1 MKVNFRVDPKHAIK
15 RRLEINLTL
24 DPASVFVDPPNWL
37 YKVSAALPGCRSGQ
51 PDSRSPDRAGRPEAA
66 GHQQGEQP
74 AGPAGHPGHPGEELW
89 GEGQ

>member
-37 YKVSAALPGCRSGQ
+37 ILLFDNLLKQ
-51 PDSRSPDRAGRPEAA
+51 
-66 GHQQGEQP
+66 
-74 AGPAGHPGHPGEELW
+74 LW
-89 GEGQ
+89 TAR